1 MALQT
6 SCQSGVRLMC
16 SSLEP
21 KICQKNKKVKNIQL
35 LAQKMEPRPSN
46 FMDMIIG
53 NRSKWYMHV
62 ERNDCIRQLSD
73 STNQQKN
80 NIIDYQV
87 WVKIALAQPTQ
98 IKFHFKQ
105 VGSTIHILFFHSAH
119 SKAIFSTSSKTN
131 KLFYIHKILN
141 LIIQK
146 LSFS

>member
-80 NIIDYQV
+80 NIIDYHV
-87 WVKIALAQPTQ
+87 WVNNW
-98 IKFHFKQ
+98 
-105 VGSTIHILFFHSAH
+105 
-119 SKAIFSTSSKTN
+119 TSSTN
-131 KLFYIHKILN
+131 PNQI
-141 LIIQK
+141 
-146 LSFS
+146 SFQTSWVHYVHRFLPLRPQPSPQPCFLQPARQINYFRFLK